1 MTEDRFAHL
10 YNTWVQQ
17 TQSSAIRDMC
27 ALVQDPEIK
36 SLAGGWPDPSLFP
49 GEEISQITAELLAD
63 KPHLVLQYGV
73 TEGVP
78 ALRELM
84 AKRACALYGI
94 TCSADEIFIA
104 QGSQQAT
111 DLATRLFVAPGDG
124 VMVGL
129 PTYVGGTGAI
139 SVQTGEA
146 MGIPVDKE
154 GINTDLMAGEL
165 ERITQ
170 IGKQVK
176 AVYVVP
182 NFQNPTGVTMTLRR
196 RKSLLKLAQK
206 HDFIIFE
213 DDAYGDLRYD
223 GQAPPSLRAL
233 DETGRVIHMHSLSK
247 IFCPGMRLAWVV
259 ADAGVINRMATARQ
273 FVDTCTN
280 TLAQYVLLEY
290 IQRGLLDKN
299 LQPILSHYRRKR
311 DFMLSQ
317 LERHFPEEVHWNR
330 PEGGFFIWVRLPE
343 HLDGSDVLKEAISQK
358 VVFVPGSAFYIDGGG
373 RNTIRLSFAQ
383 VDEATIEV
391 AIAELG
397 KIIKGK
403 LSRVPPA

>member
-10 YNTWVQQ
+10 YNKWVLQ

-36 SLAGGWPDPSLFP
+36 SLAGGWPDPSVFP
-49 GEEISQITAELLAD
+49 GAEISQITAELLAE

-78 ALRELM
+78 ALRQLM
-84 AKRACALYGI
+84 AERARKLYGI
-94 TCSADEIFIA
+94 NCSADEIFIA
-104 QGSQQAT
+104 QGSQQAM
-111 DLATRLFVAPGDG
+111 DLATRLFVAPGDV

-146 MGIPVDKE
+146 VGIPVDEE
-154 GINTDLMAGEL
+154 GINTDLMAKEL

-170 IGKQVK
+170 VGKRVK
-176 AVYVVP
+176 AVYVIP

-196 RKSLLKLAQK
+196 RQSLVELAQK

-213 DDAYGDLRYD
+213 DDAYSDLRYE
-223 GQAPPSLRAL
+223 GQTPPSLRAL
-233 DETGRVIHMHSLSK
+233 DETGRVIHMRSLSK

-259 ADAGVINRMATARQ
+259 ADAAVISRMATAKQ

-280 TLAQYVLLEY
+280 SLAQYVLLEY
-290 IQRGLLDKN
+290 IQRGLLDKK
-299 LQPILSHYRRKR
+299 LQVILSYYCRKR

-317 LERHFPEEVHWNR
+317 LERHFPREVRWNR
-330 PEGGFFIWVRLPE
+330 PEGGFFIWVHLPE
-343 HLDGSDVLKEAISQK
+343 HLDGSVVLREAIDQK

-397 KIIKGK
+397 RIIKRK
-403 LSRVPPA
+403 LNQ